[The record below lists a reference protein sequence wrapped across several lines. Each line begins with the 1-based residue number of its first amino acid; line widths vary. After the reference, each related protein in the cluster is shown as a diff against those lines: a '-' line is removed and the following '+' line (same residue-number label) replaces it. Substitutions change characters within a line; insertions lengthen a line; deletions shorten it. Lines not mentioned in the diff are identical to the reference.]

1 MINYLKK
8 SDMRKIE
15 LAIAVNV
22 ISSKDN
28 DEECVM
34 LHIVCNAAFMA
45 MQKKLSN
52 HFFLGIKLDW

>member
-34 LHIVCNAAFMA
+34 LHRIHN
-45 MQKKLSN
+45 L
-52 HFFLGIKLDW
+52 

>member
-1 MINYLKK
+1 MW
-8 SDMRKIE
+8 KIE

-34 LHIVCNAAFMA
+34 LHIVCNAAFMT
-45 MQKKLSN
+45 MQKKLFN